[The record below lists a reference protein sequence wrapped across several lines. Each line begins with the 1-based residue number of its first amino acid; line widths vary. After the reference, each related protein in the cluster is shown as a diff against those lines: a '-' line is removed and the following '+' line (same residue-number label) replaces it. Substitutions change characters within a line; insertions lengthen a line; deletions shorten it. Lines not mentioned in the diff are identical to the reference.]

1 MFFIDI
7 YNYVKKA
14 MENLKSIHDNI
25 AVTILLKMK
34 NTREENIEEIIK
46 IVFWNT
52 RELKEYGRT

>member
-14 MENLKSIHDNI
+14 MENLKNIHDI

-34 NTREENIEEIIK
+34 NTREENIEKIIK
-46 IVFWNT
+46 LVFWNT